1 MVSSLGL
8 SRLVVEL
15 STVQDFALFIAIEG
29 LLRFPKLIE

>member
-8 SRLVVEL
+8 SRFVVEL
-15 STVQDFALFIAIEG
+15 STVKDLALFIDIEG